1 MDRYCSNSWTREA
14 TDHESAEKV
23 NTQIYEWNEESL
35 AVFKANE
42 VREELIMIRK
52 ILGENGN

>member
-1 MDRYCSNSWTREA
+1 MK
-14 TDHESAEKV
+14 SAEKV